1 MTNADKA
8 SHAIA
13 REDELAEGEG
23 EDLGDAAAGDM
34 YLEDLLTDDEEYV
47 EAGPSGVQPPLV
59 IQQAVCGGDDP
70 PGAE

>member
-23 EDLGDAAAGDM
+23 EDLGDAAAGGDM

-59 IQQAVCGGDDP
+59 IQQAVCATR
-70 PGAE
+70 AE